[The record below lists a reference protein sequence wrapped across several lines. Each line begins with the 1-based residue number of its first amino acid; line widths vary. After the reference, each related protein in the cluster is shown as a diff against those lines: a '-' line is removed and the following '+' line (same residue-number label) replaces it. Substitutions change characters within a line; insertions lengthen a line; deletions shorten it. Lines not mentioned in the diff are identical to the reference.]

1 MRGAKRPLVN
11 TAPLT
16 PEQASSAILRAPGY
30 ELFIIVVTVLSLINW
45 IFLIL
50 PIQYGIDIRGLLIFM
65 EPILTVILLVDFSI
79 RLRHARPRR
88 WHYMNHGGGWFDLL
102 GSLPMG
108 RLLRLFRLWRVS
120 EAFREYG
127 AANVVGWFVA
137 NRARGTLFLVFAFM
151 LIVLEGGGILVL
163 HFEAG
168 APGSNIETGGEALWW
183 GVVTIT
189 TVGYGDLYPVTAGGQ
204 VTATVMIFAGVAL
217 VGIFTA
223 WAAAVFMAP
232 AKGGTSAPL
241 ADPLTAKPPHPTHG
255 LIADLRARIDELE
268 HSLHHEQQKKGS

>member
-1 MRGAKRPLVN
+1 MS
-11 TAPLT
+11 TTPLT
-16 PEQASSAILRAPGY
+16 PEQAQSAILRAPGY
-30 ELFIIVVTVLSLINW
+30 ELFIIVATVLSLINW

-50 PIQYGIDIRGLLIFM
+50 PIDYGIDIHGLLLFM
-65 EPILTVILLVDFSI
+65 EPILTFILLIDFTI
-79 RLRHARPRR
+79 RLHRAKPRR

-102 GSLPMG
+102 GSLPYG

-120 EAFREYG
+120 QAFQQYG
-127 AANVVGWFVA
+127 TKNVIRWFVL
-137 NRARGTLFLVFAFM
+137 NRAKGTLFLVLSLL

-168 APGSNIETGGEALWW
+168 APGANIETGGEALWW

-189 TVGYGDLYPVTAGGQ
+189 TVGYGDYYPVTPGGQ
-204 VTATVMIFAGVAL
+204 ITATVMIFAGVAL

-232 AKGGTSAPL
+232 PPPDAKLVPTG
-241 ADPLTAKPPHPTHG
+241 ADPADPKWDAKNAPER
-255 LIADLRARIDELE
+255 LIHDLRGRIDDLE
-268 HSLHHEQQKKGS
+268 QALHQRDEAQKNP

>member
-1 MRGAKRPLVN
+1 MS

-16 PEQASSAILRAPGY
+16 PEQAQSAILRAPGY
-30 ELFIIVVTVLSLINW
+30 ELFIIVATVMSLINW
-45 IFLIL
+45 VFLIL
-50 PIQYGIDIRGLLIFM
+50 PIDYGLDIRGLLLFM
-65 EPILTVILLVDFSI
+65 EPILTAILLMDFTI
-79 RLRHARPRR
+79 RLHRSRPRR

-102 GSLPMG
+102 GSLPYG

-120 EAFREYG
+120 QAFKQYG
-127 AANVVGWFVA
+127 TRNVLRWFVL
-137 NRARGTLFLVFAFM
+137 NRAKGTLFLVFSLL

-168 APGSNIETGGEALWW
+168 APGANIETGGEALWW

-189 TVGYGDLYPVTAGGQ
+189 TVGYGDYYPVTAGGQ

-223 WAAAVFMAP
+223 WAASVFMAP
-232 AKGGTSAPL
+232 PPADAKLAVPGAEP
-241 ADPLTAKPPHPTHG
+241 ADPKPDARNAPER
-255 LIADLRARIDELE
+255 LIHDLRSRIDELE
-268 HSLHHEQQKKGS
+268 QALHHRDTAQKNP

>member
-1 MRGAKRPLVN
+1 V
-11 TAPLT
+11 TTSPLT
-16 PEQASSAILRAPGY
+16 PEQQRSAILRAPGY
-30 ELFIIVVTVLSLINW
+30 ELFIIVVTVVSLVNW

-50 PIQYGIDIRGLLIFM
+50 PINYGIDIHGLLLFM
-65 EPILTVILLVDFSI
+65 EPILTVILLIDFGI
-79 RLRHARPRR
+79 RLHRSRPHR
-88 WHYMNHGGGWFDLL
+88 WRYMNHGGGWFDLL
-102 GSLPMG
+102 GSLPYG

-120 EAFREYG
+120 QAFQQYG
-127 AANVVGWFVA
+127 TKNVIRWFVL
-137 NRARGTLFLVFAFM
+137 NRAKGTLFLVFSLL

-189 TVGYGDLYPVTAGGQ
+189 TVGYGNFYPVTAGGQ

-223 WAAAVFMAP
+223 WAASVFMAP
-232 AKGGTSAPL
+232 PPAGAKLVPPNTDP
-241 ADPLTAKPPHPTHG
+241 ADPKWDPKNAPERL
-255 LIADLRARIDELE
+255 LDDLRARIDDLE
-268 HSLHHEQQKKGS
+268 HALKQRDSEPKSP